1 LRIPVLLTGDNATVA
16 FAFSACLGEERLA
29 ASDQQRFREL
39 YDRTYNRVYAFVLRR
54 VSEDLAADV
63 VSETYMAVWRRIRDV
78 PADARMADAWVF
90 KTAYRVLANVRRGN
104 RRRTALLDR
113 IRQRPVEIPLQFS
126 ATSSDS
132 DSKLVRALEAVRPDQ
147 REILLFRY
155 WDDLDIDQIARIMG
169 CSKNAAAVRV
179 TRAQQA
185 LRAAFEVPPEERGG
199 NGDRGGE
206 P

>member
-1 LRIPVLLTGDNATVA
+1 
-16 FAFSACLGEERLA
+16 LA

-54 VSEDLAADV
+54 VSEDIAADV
-63 VSETYMAVWRRIRDV
+63 VSETYLAVWRRIRDV
-78 PADARMADAWVF
+78 PPDPRMADAWVF
-90 KTAYRVLANVRRGN
+90 KTAYRVLLNVRRGN

-113 IRQRPVEIPLQFS
+113 IRQRPVDISLEFS
-126 ATSSDS
+126 ATFDS
-132 DSKLVRALEAVRPDQ
+132 DSKIVRALEAVRPDQ

-155 WDDLDIDQIARIMG
+155 WDDLDTDQIARIMG
-169 CSKNAAAVRV
+169 CSKNAAAVRL

-185 LRAAFEVPPEERGG
+185 LRAAFEAPPDARDG